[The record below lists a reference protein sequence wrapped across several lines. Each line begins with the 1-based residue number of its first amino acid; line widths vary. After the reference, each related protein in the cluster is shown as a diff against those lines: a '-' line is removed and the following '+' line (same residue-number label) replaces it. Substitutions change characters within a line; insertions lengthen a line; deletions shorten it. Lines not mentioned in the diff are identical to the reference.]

1 VKTNLTCA
9 DCERE
14 LTAYLDGE
22 LSAAVARVLESH
34 VTGCA
39 RCARSLGAYRAIAGE
54 LALMPELPAP
64 AWLEARVVGQ
74 VTAPERARRLWRGGL
89 AAAAALSFAGA
100 IGILA
105 VLPRIARL
113 LHLPDPAGWPHAALS
128 GIVSLSKSLAQD
140 VTFYLPFLRPV
151 GEAVLALE
159 SLPRAVLLGLRTPE
173 AQMAGVVLITLGG
186 ALYFALRPSRTHERG
201 IGHACLSL

>member
-22 LSAAVARVLESH
+22 LSVAVARVLESH
-34 VTGCA
+34 LADCA
-39 RCARSLGAYRAIAGE
+39 RCVASLDAYRAIAME
-54 LALMPELPAP
+54 LAELPELPAP
-64 AWLEARVVGQ
+64 AWLEARVVHR
-74 VTAPERARRLWRGGL
+74 VTAPERMRRLWRGGL

-100 IGILA
+100 IGLVA
-105 VLPRIARL
+105 LLPRIARL

-128 GIVSLSKSLAQD
+128 GIVSLSKGLARD
-140 VTFYLPFLRPV
+140 VAFYLPFLRPI
-151 GEAVLALE
+151 GQAVLALE
-159 SLPRAVLLGLRTPE
+159 SLPRAVLLSLRTPE
-173 AQMAGVVLITLGG
+173 AQMAGVVLVTLGG